1 MVSTCHEEYLY
12 VFFFRQILPD
22 HERQVEQILL
32 RGKLGETWLVHTGTC
47 ITLVGDLS
55 LQPLLLYHNLL
66 IFAYADYS
74 GNLHT

>member
-12 VFFFRQILPD
+12 VFFSRQILPD

-32 RGKLGETWLVHTGTC
+32 RGKLGETWLVHTCTC

-55 LQPLLLYHNLL
+55 PQPLLLYRNLL